1 MVVRSVVRRSRLKE
15 LGVSRAAFG
24 AAGGVPVPVG
34 ATVDIPSDKKI
45 KVTVTIENTGSQS
58 VTGDFTVEVFYAD
71 TLSDPTGYP
80 ESDRTMW
87 RFESEASDSGTV
99 SDATLD
105 VGGTLTIEGASPVDI
120 SEVEGWSEG
129 MTIDAVIVLIADIDT
144 TRYVLDSLKVADAVR
159 IVAPA
164 LRVEITD
171 VTFSE
176 TE

>member
-15 LGVSRAAFG
+15 LGVGRATFG
-24 AAGGVPVPVG
+24 AAGELGPVG

-45 KVTVTIENTGSQS
+45 KVAVTIENTGSQS
-58 VTGDFTVEVFYAD
+58 VTGDFTVEIFYAD
-71 TLSDPTGYP
+71 TLSDSTGYP
-80 ESDRTMW
+80 ASDRTMW

-120 SEVEGWSEG
+120 SEVEEWSEG
-129 MTIDAVIVLIADIDT
+129 MTIDAGIVLIADIDT
-144 TRYVLDSLKVADAVR
+144 TRHVLDSLKIADAVK
-159 IVAPA
+159 IIAPA